1 MTTWHNLLVEVA
13 ENNTTKSLCYEYEK
27 RRTVFDLISLCHKRN
42 LKIQTNQSH
51 ALSNENLEEV
61 KR

>member
-27 RRTVFDLISLCHKRN
+27 RRTVFNLISLCHKRN
-42 LKIQTNQSH
+42 LKIQTNQSN

>member
-13 ENNTTKSLCYEYEK
+13 ENNTQKSLCYEYEK
-27 RRTVFDLISLCHKRN
+27 RTVFNLISLCHKRN